1 MIFVVVLIACV
12 LFTLNLFT
20 LVALRSV
27 VQDQKANWEAFVFV
41 TDRTLEKLFELE
53 DKIDN
58 ALDCLLRT
66 DVQLDALTNP
76 EESGTNAQ

>member
-1 MIFVVVLIACV
+1 MIFVVALIACV
-12 LFTLNLFT
+12 LFTLNML
-20 LVALRSV
+20 ALRSV
-27 VQDQKANWEAFVFV
+27 VHDQKANWEAFVFV

-76 EESGTNAQ
+76 DESGTNAA